1 MKYICNKCNEHVK
14 KENMNF
20 DTEYDSD
27 YGRFLI
33 YFCLCDDCIPNEKQN
48 KKAV

>member
-1 MKYICNKCNEHVK
+1 MKYMCNKCNEHVK

-20 DTEYDSD
+20 ETNYDCD
-27 YGRFLI
+27 
-33 YFCLCDDCIPNEKQN
+33 LCDDCLPDEKQN